1 MKPRARAIA
10 RSRAARPARPGALP
24 PRVLALAAVLAAG
37 LVLVPGTPWAA
48 DPAQEAPAAKSR
60 SATPA
65 GGRAPRVS
73 DQPATSARARAAGA
87 PDTPAPDRHG
97 PGSDAPGRR
106 AVTTAAVTRGE
117 ATSPAVA
124 AAGGLPDEP
133 TPNLPPAALVAQA
146 LRANPG
152 LRAADKQIPVA
163 QAQRA
168 ARVAGD
174 YEWTLLLGGQ
184 HRQVNPD
191 VGGDQRFAEWNT
203 DLQRQVR
210 LPGKAALDEELGGLG
225 VEQAERR
232 RAESAHELARD
243 LLKTW
248 FAWLKAEAAVAQWQA
263 EAGLLGKQAQA
274 LSRRQQL
281 GDAAR
286 LETVQGDAALAQ
298 AEAQLAQAQ
307 GRRDQAAEDLRR
319 RYPEIPLEAPGTI
332 APPPA
337 LAGDEAD
344 WITALVDHNHALGL
358 AQAEGR
364 QARVG
369 VKRAASDRWPDP
381 TFGLHLASERDG
393 EETIVGAY
401 VIVNLPGEARR
412 AKADAALAEAEAAH
426 AREAA
431 AVQRVTAEAAGL
443 YQTAVA
449 ARRSWQ
455 SAQAAAGRLAQA
467 ADMTARAYQLGEGQ
481 LEDLLT
487 ARRLAN
493 EAALGARLSQ
503 LEALEAHY
511 RLRLDAHRLWDLA
524 PGG

>member
-1 MKPRARAIA
+1 MKPHARITP
-10 RSRAARPARPGALP
+10 RSRRAQPARPGATP
-24 PRVLALAAVLAAG
+24 PLVLALAAVLASG

-48 DPAQEAPAAKSR
+48 GHAAKANAAKAR
-60 SATPA
+60 AATPA
-65 GGRAPRVS
+65 PVSSTRASFPKAS
-73 DQPATSARARAAGA
+73 STGA
-87 PDTPAPDRHG
+87 SSREVKSQDANSPD
-97 PGSDAPGRR
+97 SR
-106 AVTTAAVTRGE
+106 AVTTAAVTTGYVTAHAGE
-117 ATSPAVA
+117 D
-124 AAGGLPDEP
+124 AGVLPDEP
-133 TPNLPPAALVAQA
+133 TPNLPPAALVQQA
-146 LRANPG
+146 LHANPG

-163 QAQRA
+163 QAKRTA
-168 ARVAGD
+168 LEAGD
-174 YEWTLLLGGQ
+174 YEWTLLIGGQ
-184 HRQVNPD
+184 QRKVNPD

-210 LPGKAALDEELGGLG
+210 LPGKAALDGELGGLG

-232 RAESAHELARD
+232 RADTAHELARD

-248 FAWLKAEAAVAQWQA
+248 FTWLKAEAAVAQWQA
-263 EAGLLGKQAQA
+263 EVSLLGKQAQV
-274 LSRRQQL
+274 LSRRHAL

-286 LETVQGDAALAQ
+286 LETVQGDAAMAQ

-319 RYPEIPLEAPGTI
+319 RYPEIPLEAPATI
-332 APPPA
+332 ATPPA
-337 LAGDEAD
+337 LEGDEME

-358 AQAEGR
+358 AQTDSR
-364 QARVG
+364 QSRVG

-393 EETIVGAY
+393 EENIVGAY
-401 VIVNLPGEARR
+401 VIVNLPGAARR
-412 AKADAALAEAEAAH
+412 AKADAALAEAEAANE
-426 AREAA
+426 REAA

-443 YQTAVA
+443 YQTALA

-455 SAQAAAGRLAQA
+455 SAQTAANRLVQA

-487 ARRLAN
+487 AQRQAN

-503 LEALEAHY
+503 LEALEANY
-511 RLRLDAHRLWDLA
+511 RLRLDAHRLWDFA